1 MYQIVSNTAGVLTT
15 VNTNP
20 METARAYAE
29 MRHEPLY
36 VYYKGKLFGCTD
48 PSEEIN

>member
-1 MYQIVSNTAGVLTT
+1 MYQIVSNSAGVLTT
-15 VNTNP
+15 VNANP

-48 PSEEIN
+48 PSEEVN

>member
-15 VNTNP
+15 VNAIP
-20 METARAYAE
+20 METAMEYAKL
-29 MRHEPLY
+29 RHEPLY